1 MAHYE
6 SVDPAVS
13 FQKQIRSDYSGPV
26 TLVVMDVFE
35 SASDLTKFMEGWSV
49 HAKFMRSQPGF
60 ISAQVHRGFGG
71 ANVLLTYAVWE
82 SLAAFRSAGQSE
94 ERAEKDQSDSEASSE
109 KPPGY
114 VVGRRVLLQ
123 KIAIPGLC
131 VA

>member
-1 MAHYE
+1 MPNYE

-13 FQKQIRSDYSGPV
+13 FQNQIQSDYSGPV
-26 TLVVMDVFE
+26 TLVVMDVFD
-35 SASDLTKFMEGWSV
+35 SAGDLTAFMEGWSV
-49 HAKFMRSQPGF
+49 HAGFMRSQPGF
-60 ISAQVHRGFGG
+60 ISAQMHRGIGG
-71 ANVLLTYAVWE
+71 ANVLLTCAVWE

-94 ERAEKDQSDSEASSE
+94 ERAGKDSVESSK